1 MAHNNPYGSPTHLDF
16 LLMVREDVKCF
27 DAIIERRRSVQVRS
41 AAFLM
46 QQQAVEKLHWHTMG
60 NQQDTCIH
68 DIGTLIDYCQHICE
82 MNRIDLPSEIVG
94 NADEI
99 S

>member
-1 MAHNNPYGSPTHLDF
+1 M
-16 LLMVREDVKCF
+16 
-27 DAIIERRRSVQVRS
+27 
-41 AAFLM
+41 
-46 QQQAVEKLHWHTMG
+46 QQAVEKLLKALLTYDG
-60 NQQDTCIH
+60 NQQDTCVH
-68 DIGTLIDYCQHICE
+68 DIGTLIDYCQRICE